1 MSSGMNVYRYVNDDS
16 YNTGSFPGTGMSRIF
31 ANSGWAIAVLFLFAW
46 VGIAQAGTDEIKT
59 QYQYAAKVVCSLL
72 TAHQDGDLARG
83 TYRTAINI
91 HNPTDKKIV
100 VANKVAL
107 AVQPGSEPGPFNVTP
122 FRKTTLPP
130 DGAVLFNCGNIASFF
145 CPINGVCV
153 DFAFLDGFLV
163 IKTPVKLDVVG
174 IYTARHTDGEVES
187 VDVETVKS
195 KKISSAVKI
204 VSEDTPPKVD
214 KRMEYPATQPS
225 DYGKQIC
232 GGIAAIPCPSGKKCV
247 DDPSD
252 SCDPAQGGAD
262 CSGMCVKES
271 GQ

>member
-1 MSSGMNVYRYVNDDS
+1 MSSGINVFRFGNEDS
-16 YNTGSFPGTGMSRIF
+16 ISAGLFPEAGMSRIVR
-31 ANSGWAIAVLFLFAW
+31 NSVLVTAVLYLFASA
-46 VGIAQAGTDEIKT
+46 GLAQAATYELKT

-72 TAHQDGDLARG
+72 TPHQDGDLARG

-91 HNPTDKKIV
+91 HNPTDEEII

-107 AVQPGSEPGPFNVTP
+107 AVQPGSDPGPFNVTP
-122 FRKTTLPP
+122 FKKTTLPP
-130 DGAVLFNCGNIASFF
+130 DGAVLFNCGNVAGFF

-163 IKTPVKLDVVG
+163 IKSPVPLDVVG

-187 VDVETVKS
+187 VDVETVKP

-204 VSEDTPPKVD
+204 VSEDETTKVE
-214 KRMEYPATQPS
+214 KRMEYPVKQHS
-225 DYGKQIC
+225 NYGKQIC

-252 SCDPAQGGAD
+252 TCDPAQGGAD
-262 CSGMCVKES
+262 CSGICVKDS